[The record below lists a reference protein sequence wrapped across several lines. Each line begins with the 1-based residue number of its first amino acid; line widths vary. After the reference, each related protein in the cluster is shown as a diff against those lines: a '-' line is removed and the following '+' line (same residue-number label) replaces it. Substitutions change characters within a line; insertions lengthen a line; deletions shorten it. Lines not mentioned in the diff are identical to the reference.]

1 MLPRPT
7 APIYTLTIPSTQ
19 KTVRYRPFVMSDV
32 KSLLLAQMSSN
43 VEVMIN
49 TLREIIKSC
58 VVDQI
63 DVDSLATF
71 DIEKIF
77 CMLRAKSVE
86 ENVSLLITCE
96 HCKEKTKM
104 LFDITKIDVKFKED
118 HQKSFILYDNVGVC
132 MKYPNY
138 ETLLKIQQTPKDDLD
153 SIFDVMV
160 DCVDYIYDDKQM
172 YSPNE
177 VTREEMLEF
186 FYNLTQQQMEKV
198 EHFFETMP
206 TFKHDISFTCP
217 SCNGVSEITIEGIQN
232 FF

>member
-1 MLPRPT
+1 MLPRPST
-7 APIYTLTIPSTQ
+7 PIYTLTIPSTQ
-19 KTVRYRPFVMSDV
+19 KQVRYRPFLMSDV

-43 VEVMIN
+43 PEIMIN
-49 TLREIIKSC
+49 TLRQIIKSC
-58 VVDQI
+58 IIDPI

-96 HCKEKTKM
+96 KCDEKTKM
-104 LFDITKIDVKFKED
+104 NFDITKIDVKFPED
-118 HQKSFILYDNVGVC
+118 HKKTFILYDNVGVS

-138 ETLLKIQQTPKDDLD
+138 ETVLKMQLIKRDDLD
-153 SIFDVMV
+153 ATFDIMV

-172 YSPNE
+172 YSATDT
-177 VTREEMLEF
+177 TREELLEF
-186 FYNLTQQQMEKV
+186 FYNLTQDQMQKV

-206 TFKHDISFTCP
+206 TFKHDINFTCP
-217 SCNGVSEITIEGIQN
+217 KCTHESVVTIEGIQN

>member
-1 MLPRPT
+1 MLPRPS

-19 KTVRYRPFVMSDV
+19 KQVRYRPFLMSDV

-43 VEVMIN
+43 PEIMIN
-49 TLREIIKSC
+49 TLRQIIKSC
-58 VVDQI
+58 IIDPI

-96 HCKEKTKM
+96 KCEEKTKM
-104 LFDITKIDVKFKED
+104 NFDITQIDVKFADD
-118 HQKSFILYDNVGVC
+118 HKKTFILYDNVGVS

-138 ETLLKIQQTPKDDLD
+138 ETVLKMQTIKKDDLD
-153 SIFDVMV
+153 SSFDIMV

-172 YSPNE
+172 YSASE
-177 VTREEMLEF
+177 TTREELLEF
-186 FYNLTQQQMEKV
+186 FYNLTQDQMQKV

-206 TFKHDISFTCP
+206 TFKHDLHFVCP
-217 SCNGVSEITIEGIQN
+217 KCTHESTVTIEGIQN